1 MSVFWP
7 EPVVMSSSGISCQSA
22 WDSLTCNLPQH
33 TPIYSLHTPSRI
45 QEPDNTHWISEYLA
59 FACHRG
65 SSHGG
70 GGKNSGYS
78 LGKKKKAKKKLWLD
92 FCLVFPAAALATFYT
107 MKKERKEKNV
117 SCLLLFSQVSFMV
130 LPLPAL
136 SEDESLSCAFGT
148 LPAEPAIVNA
158 NRITCQSPP
167 PIRLP
172 PSPPG
177 SGECFWSLCL
187 LRKFPPASLLLAREH
202 ANPH

>member
-1 MSVFWP
+1 MRQSD
-7 EPVVMSSSGISCQSA
+7 MQSA
-22 WDSLTCNLPQH
+22 SAHPNLLITHAQPNSGAWQH
-33 TPIYSLHTPSRI
+33 TLNI
-45 QEPDNTHWISEYLA
+45 WISRVCVPPWKQSWWGEKE
-59 FACHRG
+59 FWVFT
-65 SSHGG
+65 
-70 GGKNSGYS
+70 
-78 LGKKKKAKKKLWLD
+78 GKKNKAKKKLWLD